1 MKVGLAFRLYMMR
14 YGPALLAASFTS
26 PSQPLT
32 SKSVTERI
40 KEIFSRRVD
49 LPAEMREAFTTYL
62 AAKPG
67 SPRYTPLRKK
77 LARSEDVQ
85 VEQQDLWLAAPGR
98 SSSVGAFTENYFD
111 DALEL
116 AHILGLVETNRNYLL
131 ARGRASLD
139 HREVRNPFDVTD
151 RDRALLGVWLIDVD
165 GDWLWAFLRAFASSK
180 DRVTVSN
187 RVNVLLETWKTLLN
201 ARHLRVGAEGELVV
215 RRRLQEL
222 KGITERN
229 VKDGLNL
236 GQPWSWF
243 LIPRLELLVDAGIL
257 LKAVPGGLDGYSLS
271 AVGERLRA
279 NCSEKGGADELLGSY
294 FSCVYGC
301 EPFKTTALSWER
313 FVRRLKDVEQVLKTS
328 VGYFP
333 LFETAALV
341 CYLENSDTSTR
352 TGIWEIPSVAEM
364 VKDAAKGSTRKALVG
379 ISREGHIT
387 NFKLVP

>member
-1 MKVGLAFRLYMMR
+1 MKVGLGFRLYMMR

-26 PSQPLT
+26 PSQPIT
-32 SKSVTERI
+32 SKSVTERV
-40 KEIFSRRVD
+40 KTIFSRRVD
-49 LPAEMREAFTTYL
+49 LPTEMRDAFSTYL

-77 LARSEDVQ
+77 LARAEDVQ

-98 SSSVGAFTENYFD
+98 RSSVGAFTENYFD

-116 AHILGLVETNRNYLL
+116 AHVLGLVEKNRNYLL

-139 HREVRNPFDVTD
+139 QREVSNPFDVTD
-151 RDRALLGVWLIDVD
+151 RDQALLGVWLIDVD
-165 GDWLWAFLRAFASSK
+165 GDWLWAFLRAFGSST

-187 RVNVLLETWKTLLN
+187 RVNVLLETWKILLN

-243 LIPRLELLVDAGIL
+243 LVPRLELLVDAGIL

-271 AVGERLRA
+271 AVGERLRT
-279 NCSEKGGADELLGSY
+279 NCSEKGGADELLGTY
-294 FSCVYGC
+294 FSCLHGR
-301 EPFKTTALSWER
+301 EPLKTTALSWER
-313 FVRRLKDVEQVLKTS
+313 FVKRLKDVEQVLKTS

-341 CYLENSDTSTR
+341 CYLENLDTGTR
-352 TGIWEIPSVAEM
+352 TGIWEIPAVAEM
-364 VKDAAKGSTRKALVG
+364 VKDAAKGSTRKAIVG
-379 ISREGHIT
+379 ISREGRIT
-387 NFKLVP
+387 NFKLVH